1 MSRLGG
7 GFAAKGAHFRWHVRE
22 PLPYKLVLVDEFDHL
37 SVQTVEIGVSF
48 FEDYTLGAVAS
59 WYFTLDRDEVL
70 GYDTAFFVEVFLV
83 ADHL

>member
-1 MSRLGG
+1 M
-7 GFAAKGAHFRWHVRE
+7 
-22 PLPYKLVLVDEFDHL
+22 LVDEFDHL
-37 SVQTVEIGVSF
+37 SVQTVEIRVSF

-59 WYFTLDRDEVL
+59 WYFTLDGDEVL